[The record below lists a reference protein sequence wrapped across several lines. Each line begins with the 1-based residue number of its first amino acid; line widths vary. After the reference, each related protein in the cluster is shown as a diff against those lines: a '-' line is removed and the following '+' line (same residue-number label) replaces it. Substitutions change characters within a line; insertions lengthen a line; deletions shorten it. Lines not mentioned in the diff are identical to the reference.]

1 MGIGLMTVCAEIVCD
16 RGLEIAVRVA
26 LHASDLLVLS
36 FQSKVGL
43 GVIERECECRLLP
56 GHRRMTGIASLFER
70 AFMGIDAVAINAI
83 RKRQSRVPGLTVL
96 RRSVTALA

>member
-1 MGIGLMTVCAEIVCD
+1 MTVCAEIVRN

-26 LHASDLLVLS
+26 LHTSDLLVLS
-36 FQSKVGL
+36 FQSKVSL
-43 GVIERECECRLLP
+43 GVIERDCECRLLP
-56 GHRRMTGIASLFER
+56 RHSRVAGIAALFECASMR
-70 AFMGIDAVAINAI
+70 VDAVAISAI